1 VKYRLS
7 ILLVAT
13 VAVFCAGYF
22 DGDNA
27 NAATGDPSIRLDVV
41 GDGGSDNSYCGAY
54 EASYGKTVFMVGPV
68 EGATW
73 YTCRHFNGWTN
84 DNFVYWPCSWCSQYT
99 WWRQAL
105 SFFGLNNVDLYAWD
119 SW

>member
-1 VKYRLS
+1 VKHRLI
-7 ILLVAT
+7 ILLVA

-27 NAATGDPSIRLDVV
+27 NAASIRSDPV
-41 GDGGSDNSYCGAY
+41 GEFGNVTSYCGPGTEGAV
-54 EASYGKTVFMVGPV
+54 VFMVGPV

-84 DNFVYWPCSWCSQYT
+84 DNFVYWPCSWCSNYT

-105 SFFGLNNVDLYAWD
+105 SFFGLNNVDLFAWD
-119 SW
+119 GW